1 MQQVL
6 IHQSQLK
13 CTLELDTDKLKNVR
27 SKLRNL
33 KTKVEKLNIDKL
45 ITVPGNISKLRDV
58 VKNNVKK
65 DVYSAKIENI
75 KIK

>member
-1 MQQVL
+1 MKSDVD
-6 IHQSQLK
+6 K
-13 CTLELDTDKLKNVR
+13 LDTDKLKNVR

-33 KTKVEKLNIDKL
+33 KTKVEKLDIDKL
-45 ITVPGNISKLRDV
+45 ITVPVDISKLRDV

-65 DVYSAKIENI
+65 DVYSAKIKNI

>member
-1 MQQVL
+1 MKSDVD
-6 IHQSQLK
+6 K
-13 CTLELDTDKLKNVR
+13 LDTDKLKNVR

-58 VKNNVKK
+58 VKIMLKRMYIVLRSKILRLNN
-65 DVYSAKIENI
+65 
-75 KIK
+75 